1 MSVHQ
6 EISTTSSVL
15 PSSKLMFVELVIEGG
30 SRPLRALVDTGA
42 SSNFIRVQAVHE
54 LSLFSLVKSLDSS
67 LLVRMANGTSITIPK
82 QIIDLT
88 YTVNGYEGSDS
99 FFLLNMDERFDVIL
113 GMAWLIRHDPVI
125 DWANQSIIS
134 FKSQLD
140 VDKPSINEDVIN
152 LSKSILVSD
161 DANCNQT
168 TLLSDSQKFDVD
180 PVCDGPASTSF
191 SDSVPVCVCS
201 SDSVPVRTSNRFS
214 VLSES
219 EPCCEDNYV
228 VERTRLTSADIQS
241 KGFSASK
248 QKSRRTK
255 RRRLLRRS
263 AESGTPDQGLSS
275 ETLNALVVGSDGE
288 AVQPITIENPPSQ
301 VDALTSLPVLHP
313 RTFLKQLRRGE
324 FEQVCFI
331 VPDNDSSFETL
342 SVSSTVD
349 LSVDPKNKAE
359 LGSQTWESAMHDAL
373 QSPVGDVIAQFSDLF
388 PEKVPSELPKDR
400 GIRHEIDLA
409 PGTKYCV
416 TRQWPL
422 PRDQVEAIDEFFKS
436 RALAGQV
443 RESKSPH
450 CSPTFCVKKATGGW
464 RIVHAFNRLNDAT
477 IPAQTPIPRKDMI
490 LDAMQG
496 SVLFSTLD
504 LMDGFY
510 QILMRESDIPL
521 TAVSTPSGMLWEWLV
536 MPQGLKN
543 APATFNRMVSHILR
557 PFREFAPSY
566 FDDIFVHSKPEPGR
580 SALDVHK
587 EHLHK
592 VFTAMRESKLFAN
605 IRKCIFAALE
615 IPVLGCIVGRNGVRP
630 DPDKVKTIAE
640 WPIPQNVKQLRQWL
654 GLANYLHKY
663 TKNYAALVQPLTKLL
678 RTENEFIW
686 TNEQQSAFDSVKAS
700 LQSAPILAL
709 PDFSK
714 TFHVVCDASKFAI
727 GCALMQHDDEGHERV
742 VSYQSRQLK
751 PAERNYPVH
760 DKELLAMKYAL
771 VKFRVYLMGGK
782 TFAIY
787 TDHASLRTA
796 TKSPHLSQRMARWLS
811 FFSEYNFVVHY
822 KPGKSNILADALSR
836 RPDYDSQDSVVSS
849 HETDCRFCSSAQLNA
864 VRAERPISPLIEEI
878 KSAYTGDPDCKALL
892 DHFSDNNQRTID
904 KLSARLRSR
913 LHRFSFRD
921 GLLYY
926 AVHPTEPPRILVP
939 LNDVLRTRILVEYHD
954 CPAGGHL
961 GREKTYLAVSRD
973 FYWSHLYKW
982 VRKYVRT
989 CDMCQRVKPTPS
1001 SQAPLRSLQIPEA
1014 CWQSV
1019 SMDFVFGLPP
1029 DKHGNTGLL
1038 VFVDRFSKMVHL
1050 AAVKASVNAKESA
1063 RLFVELVFRHHGM
1076 PRELVTDRDPRFTSC
1091 FWRAVFAAVGT
1102 RLAMS
1107 TAAHPE
1113 TDGQTERANRVVED
1127 VLRSFAQ
1134 SFPTWSSFL
1143 PMVEFAINNSV
1154 HASTGHTP
1162 FFINYGRHPTLPGL
1176 LTGDV
1181 ATLSGGGSPP
1191 SSHNLTENS
1200 VLPPTV
1206 QASLNAIDANDD
1218 SFQAHFDELPDIRSA
1233 SKSELKSINDFLLQ
1247 KQLTL
1252 RFVRDAL
1259 ANAVDK
1265 QKENADRHGRKNM
1278 NSFKVNDKVLLS
1290 TANLPTHALSVDM
1303 HNKKLRHRFIGP
1315 FKVVKKHGDAYTL
1328 DLPKKMRLH
1337 PTFYVGRLKAY
1348 HSSLLEQTLDPSTLT
1363 PDQRSLSPLPDT
1375 SGLEQSSGPIQ
1386 TLPIAPGIDAMNS
1399 PRSSESSIRF
1409 SDRPPPRPLVDSHGD
1424 QRWIVDSIVDHRF
1437 LSREG
1442 LDKVRDT
1449 NGYLHMDRLP
1459 LGRLKKQSDTD
1470 NNICVYRIRWL
1481 GFQSSDDTWDTH
1493 DRIVEDVPDIVREY
1507 RQSNFP

>member
-6 EISTTSSVL
+6 EISTSSSGL
-15 PSSKLMFVELVIEGG
+15 PSSKLIFLELFVEGG

-67 LLVRMANGTSITIPK
+67 LLVRMANGTSITIQK
-82 QIIDLT
+82 QTIELT
-88 YTVNGYEGSDS
+88 YTVNDYEGTDS
-99 FFLLNMDERFDVIL
+99 FFLLNLDERFDVIL

-125 DWANQSIIS
+125 DWASQSILS
-134 FKSQLD
+134 FKSPLY
-140 VDKPSINEDVIN
+140 VDIPSINEDVVS
-152 LSKSILVSD
+152 LSKAILVSD
-161 DANCNQT
+161 NANSNET
-168 TLLSDSQKFDVD
+168 ILLSDSQKPEVD
-180 PVCDGPASTSF
+180 PVCDGPASTSLL
-191 SDSVPVCVCS
+191 
-201 SDSVPVRTSNRFS
+201 DSVPVRTSNRFS

-219 EPCCEDNYV
+219 EPSCKDNYV
-228 VERTRLTSADIQS
+228 VERTRLVSTDIQS
-241 KGFSASK
+241 KGFSSSK
-248 QKSRRTK
+248 QKSRRTT
-255 RRRLLRRS
+255 RRRRFRRS

-275 ETLNALVVGSDGE
+275 ETLNALVVVSDGE

-301 VDALTSLPVLHP
+301 ADTLTSLSVLRP
-313 RTFLKQLRRGE
+313 RTFLKQLKRGE
-324 FEQVCFI
+324 IEQVCLI
-331 VPDNDSSFETL
+331 VPSEDPSVETL
-342 SVSSTVD
+342 KVSSAVD

-359 LGSQTWESAMHDAL
+359 LGSQTWESAMNDAL
-373 QSPVGDVIAQFSDLF
+373 QGPVGDIISQFSELF

-400 GIRHEIDLA
+400 GIRHEIDLV

-422 PRDQVEAIDEFFKS
+422 PRDQVEAIDDFFKS

-450 CSPTFCVKKATGGW
+450 CSPTFCVKKSTGGW

-510 QILMRESDIPL
+510 QILMRESDVSL

-557 PFREFAPSY
+557 PLRDFAPSY
-566 FDDIFVHSKPEPGR
+566 FDDIFVHSKPESAR

-587 EHLHK
+587 EHLRK
-592 VFTAMRESKLFAN
+592 VFTVMRENKLFAN
-605 IRKCIFAALE
+605 IRKCIFAAPE
-615 IPVLGCIVGRNGVRP
+615 IPVLGCIVGRKGVRP
-630 DPDKVKTIAE
+630 DPDKVQTIAE
-640 WPIPQNVKQLRQWL
+640 WPVPQNVKQLRQWL

-663 TKNYAALVQPLTKLL
+663 TKNYAGLVQPLTKLL

-686 TNEQQSAFDSVKAS
+686 TDEQQSAFDSVKSS

-714 TFHVVCDASKFAI
+714 IFHVVCDASKFAI

-822 KPGKSNILADALSR
+822 KPGKANILADALSR
-836 RPDYDSQDSVVSS
+836 RPDYNPQDPVVSA
-849 HETDCRFCSSAQLNA
+849 HETDCISCSVVELN
-864 VRAERPISPLIEEI
+864 VLRAERPVSPLLEEI
-878 KSAYTGDPDCKALL
+878 KSAYENDPDCKALL
-892 DHFSDNNQRTID
+892 DHLSDSHEQTAA

-913 LHRFSFRD
+913 LHRFSFRS

-926 AVHPTEPPRILVP
+926 AVNPTEPPRIVVP
-939 LNDVLRTRILVEYHD
+939 LDDALRTRILVEYHD
-954 CPAGGHL
+954 CPTGGHL
-961 GREKTYLAVSRD
+961 GREKTYLSISRD
-973 FYWSHLYKW
+973 FYWSHLDKW

-1001 SQAPLRSLQIPEA
+1001 SQAPLRSLSIPDA

-1019 SMDFVFGLPP
+1019 SMDFVFGLPS
-1029 DKHGNTGLL
+1029 DKHGNTGIL
-1038 VFVDRFSKMVHL
+1038 VFVDRLSKMVHL
-1050 AAVKASVNAKESA
+1050 AAVKATVNAKESA

-1091 FWRAVFAAVGT
+1091 FWRAVFSAVGT

-1134 SFPTWSSFL
+1134 SFTSWSSFL
-1143 PMVEFAINNSV
+1143 PMVEFAINNAV

-1181 ATLSGGGSPP
+1181 ATLIGGGSPP
-1191 SSHNLTENS
+1191 SSEFGLSTKNSTDNS
-1200 VLPPTV
+1200 V
-1206 QASLNAIDANDD
+1206 
-1218 SFQAHFDELPDIRSA
+1218 
-1233 SKSELKSINDFLLQ
+1233 FLE
-1247 KQLTL
+1247 
-1252 RFVRDAL
+1252 R
-1259 ANAVDK
+1259 
-1265 QKENADRHGRKNM
+1265 
-1278 NSFKVNDKVLLS
+1278 
-1290 TANLPTHALSVDM
+1290 
-1303 HNKKLRHRFIGP
+1303 
-1315 FKVVKKHGDAYTL
+1315 
-1328 DLPKKMRLH
+1328 
-1337 PTFYVGRLKAY
+1337 
-1348 HSSLLEQTLDPSTLT
+1348 
-1363 PDQRSLSPLPDT
+1363 
-1375 SGLEQSSGPIQ
+1375 
-1386 TLPIAPGIDAMNS
+1386 
-1399 PRSSESSIRF
+1399 
-1409 SDRPPPRPLVDSHGD
+1409 
-1424 QRWIVDSIVDHRF
+1424 
-1437 LSREG
+1437 
-1442 LDKVRDT
+1442 
-1449 NGYLHMDRLP
+1449 
-1459 LGRLKKQSDTD
+1459 
-1470 NNICVYRIRWL
+1470 YRC
-1481 GFQSSDDTWDTH
+1481 
-1493 DRIVEDVPDIVREY
+1493 
-1507 RQSNFP
+1507 

>member
-1 MSVHQ
+1 MVKQSSPGPAFLMSVHQ
-6 EISTTSSVL
+6 EIPITTSSGL
-15 PSSKLMFVELVIEGG
+15 SSSKLIFIELSIEGG
-30 SRPLRALVDTGA
+30 VRPLRALVDTGA
-42 SSNFIRVQAVHE
+42 SSNFISSQSVAE
-54 LSLFSLVKSLDSS
+54 FSLSSRVKSLGSS
-67 LLVRMANGTSITIPK
+67 LLVKMANGTSITIQK
-82 QIIDLT
+82 QVLVLT
-88 YTVNGYEGSDS
+88 YTVDSYEGTDS
-99 FFLLNMDERFDVIL
+99 FFLLDLDHRFDVIL
-113 GMAWLIRHDPVI
+113 GMSWLIRHQPVI
-125 DWANQSIIS
+125 DWATQSILSFSSPLLVEMPTIS
-134 FKSQLD
+134 ENVASLSS
-140 VDKPSINEDVIN
+140 VSTPILISNEAN
-152 LSKSILVSD
+152 FTCNCSSSD
-161 DANCNQT
+161 D
-168 TLLSDSQKFDVD
+168 QKCEVD
-180 PVCDGPASTSF
+180 PVSDGPASASSLTLD
-191 SDSVPVCVCS
+191 SDPVCIFPRS
-201 SDSVPVRTSNRFS
+201 SIPVRVSNRFS
-214 VLSES
+214 VLHES
-219 EPCCEDNYV
+219 EPLSEDKIV
-228 VERTRLTSADIQS
+228 VEHARLVSSENQS
-241 KGFSASK
+241 KGLSTTKHS
-248 QKSRRTK
+248 SRRVK
-255 RRRLLRRS
+255 HRRRLKRS
-263 AESGTPDQGLSS
+263 SPSGTPDQGLSA
-275 ETLNALVVGSDGE
+275 ETVNALVFGSSE
-288 AVQPITIENPPSQ
+288 NAFRPIDLENPPSQ
-301 VDALTSLPVLHP
+301 ASLLTQLPVLHP
-313 RTFLKQLRRGE
+313 RSFLKQLRRGE
-324 FEQVCFI
+324 FEQVCMI
-331 VPDNDSSFETL
+331 TSIDDPSFESL
-342 SVSSTVD
+342 SYTSTID

-359 LGSQTWESAMHDAL
+359 LGSQTWESAMKTAL
-373 QSPVGDVIAQFSDLF
+373 QSPVGDVISKFSDLF

-400 GIRHEIDLA
+400 GIRHEIDLV

-450 CSPTFCVKKATGGW
+450 CSPTFCVKKSTGGW

-510 QILMRESDIPL
+510 QILMRESDVPL

-557 PFREFAPSY
+557 PFRDFAPSY
-566 FDDIFVHSKPEPGR
+566 FDDIFVHSKPEQGR

-587 EHLHK
+587 EHLRK
-592 VFTAMRESKLFAN
+592 VFTAMRGSKLFAN
-605 IRKCIFAALE
+605 IRKCIFAAPE

-640 WPIPQNVKQLRQWL
+640 WPVPQNVKQLRQWL

-663 TKNYAALVQPLTKLL
+663 TKNYAELVQPLTKLL
-678 RTENEFIW
+678 RTGNEFIW
-686 TNEQQSAFDSVKAS
+686 TDEQQSAFDSVKAS

-742 VSYQSRQLK
+742 ISYQSRQLR
-751 PAERNYPVH
+751 PAELNYPVH

-822 KPGKSNILADALSR
+822 KPGKTNILADALSR
-836 RPDYDSQDSVVSS
+836 RPDYDSQDSVVSF
-849 HETDCRFCSSAQLNA
+849 HETECKACSEEQLNA
-864 VRAERPISPLIEEI
+864 VRAERPISPLIDEI
-878 KSAYTGDPDCKALL
+878 KSAYDGDPDCKALL
-892 DHFSDNNQRTID
+892 AHFSDPNQQTAD

-926 AVHPTEPPRILVP
+926 AVDPTEPPRIVVP
-939 LNDVLRTRILVEYHD
+939 LDDALRTRILVEYHD
-954 CPAGGHL
+954 CPTGGHL

-1001 SQAPLRSLQIPEA
+1001 SQAPLRSLSIPEA

-1029 DKHGNTGLL
+1029 DKHGNTGIL
-1038 VFVDRFSKMVHL
+1038 VFVDRFRKMVHL

-1063 RLFVELVFRHHGM
+1063 RIFVELVFRHHGM

-1134 SFPTWSSFL
+1134 SFPSWSSFL

-1162 FFINYGRHPTLPGL
+1162 FFFFL
-1176 LTGDV
+1176 
-1181 ATLSGGGSPP
+1181 
-1191 SSHNLTENS
+1191 
-1200 VLPPTV
+1200 
-1206 QASLNAIDANDD
+1206 
-1218 SFQAHFDELPDIRSA
+1218 FWSA
-1233 SKSELKSINDFLLQ
+1233 SDLARSPDWRCYYFKWGRTSSI
-1247 KQLTL
+1247 
-1252 RFVRDAL
+1252 V
-1259 ANAVDK
+1259 
-1265 QKENADRHGRKNM
+1265 
-1278 NSFKVNDKVLLS
+1278 
-1290 TANLPTHALSVDM
+1290 
-1303 HNKKLRHRFIGP
+1303 
-1315 FKVVKKHGDAYTL
+1315 VVKF
-1328 DLPKKMRLH
+1328 
-1337 PTFYVGRLKAY
+1337 TFDC
-1348 HSSLLEQTLDPSTLT
+1348 T
-1363 PDQRSLSPLPDT
+1363 
-1375 SGLEQSSGPIQ
+1375 
-1386 TLPIAPGIDAMNS
+1386 
-1399 PRSSESSIRF
+1399 
-1409 SDRPPPRPLVDSHGD
+1409 
-1424 QRWIVDSIVDHRF
+1424 
-1437 LSREG
+1437 
-1442 LDKVRDT
+1442 
-1449 NGYLHMDRLP
+1449 
-1459 LGRLKKQSDTD
+1459 TD
-1470 NNICVYRIRWL
+1470 
-1481 GFQSSDDTWDTH
+1481 
-1493 DRIVEDVPDIVREY
+1493 
-1507 RQSNFP
+1507 